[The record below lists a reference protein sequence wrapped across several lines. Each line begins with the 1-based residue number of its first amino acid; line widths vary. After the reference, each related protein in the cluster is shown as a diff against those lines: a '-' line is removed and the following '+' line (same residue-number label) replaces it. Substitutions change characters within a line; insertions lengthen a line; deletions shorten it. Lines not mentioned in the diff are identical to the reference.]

1 METMANR
8 VAEMAWHGMHTL
20 EAIEELGGKAV
31 RRDCGSATT
40 YYSMP
45 DGSELWV
52 ADCGDWDIV
61 SENEIG
67 EGGEELGR
75 LATYWDQ
82 TASQKAAQ
90 AAWHVE

>member
-1 METMANR
+1 MKTMADQ
-8 VAEMAWHGMHTL
+8 VAEMAWGGMHIL
-20 EAIEELGGKAV
+20 EAIEELDGKAV

-52 ADCGDWDIV
+52 ADYGGWDIV

-67 EGGEELGR
+67 EGGEALGR
-75 LATYWDQ
+75 LVTYWDQ
-82 TASQKAAQ
+82 IASQKAAQ
-90 AAWHVE
+90 AARRV